1 MRPGS
6 RSIAGSLSANGEAS
20 LLIIFKNK
28 KLIFTKKT
36 TGRII
41 KACKSSSQTNF
52 KKDKLLDQG
61 VTLLLEKGYHATGLK
76 EILDTVQIPKGSFYT
91 YFNSKEAFAAEA
103 IAHYIEPFIL
113 RLSAH
118 LADPEAD
125 GLAALQAYYMELMG
139 EVEQSGFKGGC
150 LLGNLMG
157 EIGDTSPLCQ
167 HALLDAVERYSE
179 LQKSALERG
188 QQQGTVRLD
197 RSAKSMADLILNG
210 WQGALLRMKVEQSV
224 EPLKACCKDLLD
236 DYFRALA

>member
-1 MRPGS
+1 MQ
-6 RSIAGSLSANGEAS
+6 
-20 LLIIFKNK
+20 
-28 KLIFTKKT
+28 KLKPK
-36 TGRII
+36 
-41 KACKSSSQTNF
+41 QL

-113 RLSAH
+113 RLSGH
-118 LADPEAD
+118 LANPERD
-125 GLAALQAYYMELMG
+125 GLVALRAYYLELIG
-139 EVEQSGFKGGC
+139 EVELSGYKGGC

-167 HALLDAVERYSE
+167 QALLDAVARYSK
-179 LQKSALERG
+179 LQSSALERG
-188 QQQGTVRLD
+188 QQQGSVRRD
-197 RSAKSMADLILNG
+197 RSAQSMANLMLNG

-224 EPLKACCKDLLD
+224 EPLRACCQDLLD
-236 DYFRALA
+236 DYFCA

>member
-1 MRPGS
+1 M
-6 RSIAGSLSANGEAS
+6 
-20 LLIIFKNK
+20 
-28 KLIFTKKT
+28 
-36 TGRII
+36 TGRMINI
-41 KACKSSSQTNF
+41 MERFKPKQL

-61 VTLLLEKGYHATGLK
+61 VTLFLEKGYHATGLQ
-76 EILDTVQIPKGSFYT
+76 EILDTIQLPKGSFYT

-103 IAHYIEPFIL
+103 IAHYIEPFIV

-118 LADPEAD
+118 LADQEAD
-125 GLAALQAYYMELMG
+125 GLAALRAYYLELVG

-167 HALLDAVERYSE
+167 RALLDAVERYSN
-179 LQKSALERG
+179 LQKSLLERG
-188 QQQGTVRLD
+188 QRQGTVRLD

-210 WQGALLRMKVEQSV
+210 WQGALLRMKVQQSV

-236 DYFRALA
+236 DYFSALA